1 MARERMVTR
10 TITSY
15 EVECLCMDI
24 TKAEAIVKTF
34 PLTGDIKI
42 EDTNKVLKALKKVH
56 ESAENPVK
64 VVAVQNIT
72 THEELYGMLEIDF
85 LQIAKRLD
93 PETRK
98 FVEGG
103 EE

>member
-34 PLTGDIKI
+34 PLTGDIKT
-42 EDTNKVLKALKKVH
+42 EESEKVLKALKKAH
-56 ESAENPVK
+56 ESDDNPIK
-64 VVAVQNIT
+64 IVAIQDIT

-85 LQIAKRLD
+85 LRIAKRLD

-98 FVEGG
+98 FMGGG